1 MSRVNNKVWENETLK
16 RIPSLVRH
24 QVKSYNES
32 VANLSLM
39 KPDKAVSRNLNYTDF
54 EA

>member
-1 MSRVNNKVWENETLK
+1 MNRVNNKVWENETLK
-16 RIPSLVRH
+16 RIPSLVKH
-24 QVKSYNES
+24 QVKCYNES

-39 KPDKAVSRNLNYTDF
+39 RPDLIERRNIDFTDF

>member
-1 MSRVNNKVWENETLK
+1 MGRVNKKVWENETLK

-39 KPDKAVSRNLNYTDF
+39 KPDLIERRNINFTD
-54 EA
+54 